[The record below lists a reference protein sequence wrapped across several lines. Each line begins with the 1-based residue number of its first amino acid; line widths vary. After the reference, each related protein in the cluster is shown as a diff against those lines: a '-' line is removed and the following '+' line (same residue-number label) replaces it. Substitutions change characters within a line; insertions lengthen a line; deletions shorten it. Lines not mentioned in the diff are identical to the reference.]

1 MQAQRIE
8 RIRAGA
14 QLVGHEKRS
23 LALIRQASKSRGD
36 MVK

>member
-14 QLVGHEKRS
+14 QLVGREKRS
-23 LALIRQASKSRGD
+23 LALDTSSEQITG
-36 MVK
+36 